1 MHSIA
6 FVLKDHLDQVLA
18 TGRSP
23 PIMITD
29 DHKSSKMQQQAA
41 TRKRNRAEMDT
52 SATESDVPI
61 SSKRRADVEIDSG
74 VSSPIASTPATPS
87 SQNDDNIPENSNQN
101 NDNLNKIAPQNNS
114 NEEQINHSLEIHQHH
129 PLEVITENNSHRFFA
144 AANSHPFIHNDNNN
158 SNLDLSNN
166 ELYDFLN
173 SNDLNLLHA
182 SQPSISETNQH
193 KQQQQKQTSQAQQQ
207 HISNNSIN
215 NVNSGLS
222 HHHQS
227 LLQQQILSQFNQ
239 NSILL
244 NHRNKRNTVLNAIQQ
259 QQQQQQHQQQQQQQH
274 QHQQHQ
280 QQHQEPHNIYAKLQ
294 ERNVMDEVK
303 APHLPRLHRLI
314 PADGPIYGGSEV
326 TVLGSNFYEGLT
338 CLFGENPAVPTHC
351 WSPNTL
357 LCILPPAASAG
368 PVVVSFKEH
377 PLMLEGQDVVLF
389 TYFDESDRALM
400 ELALQVVGL
409 KTMGKV
415 EDARQIAMRIVQ
427 GDNKDCVFKSNIN
440 LKNEY
445 RYKMTPLA
453 ASAVYENARQLYLS
467 QLEDHVTNTILA
479 VYRLKSQNSMKRC
492 LSLTNDNQHSLLH
505 LATICGYS
513 RLVQTL
519 VELRCDVNQT
529 DKNGFTALHFAS
541 WAGKLEIVKILIE
554 SSNLEIKNRAGK
566 TAEKLAIESGHTNI
580 VQLFKKI
587 QHSRTD
593 STEHH
598 VRIPKS
604 CISWTIND
612 LILQA

>member
-1 MHSIA
+1 
-6 FVLKDHLDQVLA
+6 
-18 TGRSP
+18 
-23 PIMITD
+23 
-29 DHKSSKMQQQAA
+29 
-41 TRKRNRAEMDT
+41 
-52 SATESDVPI
+52 
-61 SSKRRADVEIDSG
+61 
-74 VSSPIASTPATPS
+74 
-87 SQNDDNIPENSNQN
+87 
-101 NDNLNKIAPQNNS
+101 
-114 NEEQINHSLEIHQHH
+114 
-129 PLEVITENNSHRFFA
+129 
-144 AANSHPFIHNDNNN
+144 
-158 SNLDLSNN
+158 
-166 ELYDFLN
+166 
-173 SNDLNLLHA
+173 
-182 SQPSISETNQH
+182 
-193 KQQQQKQTSQAQQQ
+193 
-207 HISNNSIN
+207 
-215 NVNSGLS
+215 
-222 HHHQS
+222 
-227 LLQQQILSQFNQ
+227 
-239 NSILL
+239 
-244 NHRNKRNTVLNAIQQ
+244 
-259 QQQQQQHQQQQQQQH
+259 
-274 QHQQHQ
+274 
-280 QQHQEPHNIYAKLQ
+280 
-294 ERNVMDEVK
+294 
-303 APHLPRLHRLI
+303 
-314 PADGPIYGGSEV
+314 
-326 TVLGSNFYEGLT
+326 
-338 CLFGENPAVPTHC
+338 
-351 WSPNTL
+351 
-357 LCILPPAASAG
+357 
-368 PVVVSFKEH
+368 
-377 PLMLEGQDVVLF
+377 MLEGQDVVLF

-479 VYRLKSQNSMKRC
+479 VHRLNSQNSMKCC

-541 WAGKLEIVKILIE
+541 WTGKLEIVKILIE

-566 TAEKLAIESGHTNI
+566 TAEKLAIESGYTNI

-604 CISWTIND
+604 CISWATND